1 MKAAPPYHHGS
12 LREALVEAA
21 VEVVAETGAADVSL
35 RAVAR
40 RAGVTHA
47 AAYHHFTDRDALL
60 AAAAAHGLEEL
71 TRAMRRGARREATQP
86 EAFRAMGLAYV
97 TFASKN
103 PALYRLMFAAERGR
117 GDEVRAREQ
126 AAEHT
131 FRALLEEIAA
141 CQNAGVV
148 RGGASV
154 DLALT
159 AWATV
164 HGLASLLLDGQLA
177 IEGLRGRSPRALIDA
192 VLGVYF
198 VGARAAPSSKSTK
211 RSRAT

>member
-1 MKAAPPYHHGS
+1 MKAVSPYHHGS
-12 LREALVEAA
+12 LREALVAAA
-21 VEVVAETGAADVSL
+21 VDVVAETGAADVSL

-47 AAYHHFTDRDALL
+47 AAYHHFADRDALL
-60 AAAAAHGLEEL
+60 AAAAAPGLDEL

-86 EAFRAMGLAYV
+86 QAFRAMGIAYV

-103 PALYRLMFAAERGR
+103 PALYRLMFGAERGG
-117 GDEVRAREQ
+117 GDEVRARQ
-126 AAEHT
+126 LAAEHT
-131 FRALLEEIAA
+131 FRALLEEIET
-141 CQNAGVV
+141 CQRVGVV
-148 RGGASV
+148 RSGSSV

-164 HGLASLLLDGQLA
+164 HGLASLVLDGQLA
-177 IEGLRGRSPRALIDA
+177 IEGLRGRSARALIDA
-192 VLGVYF
+192 VLSVYF
-198 VGARAAPSSKSTK
+198 VGARAAPSSKATK